1 METAPAAGAISTTH
15 IIRDTPPL
23 AAFGMAG
30 LLALVVGALRVPK
43 LPRFARCEPCGNSDD
58 FPKRLL
64 WRILPAFAVDTPR
77 SEQ

>member
-1 METAPAAGAISTTH
+1 M
-15 IIRDTPPL
+15 R
-23 AAFGMAG
+23 AG

-43 LPRFARCEPCGNSDD
+43 LPHFARCELCGNSDD